1 MTIFQ
6 GNTKSL
12 IFVVE
17 RWDKNQNVQ
26 QDIPFNRGR
35 DQIELRLPVF
45 ALRADMSKRVETRY
59 RK

>member
-6 GNTKSL
+6 GNIKSL

-17 RWDKNQNVQ
+17 RWDRNQNVQ

-45 ALRADMSKRVETRY
+45 ALQADMSKRVETRY

>member
-6 GNTKSL
+6 GIIKSL

-17 RWDKNQNVQ
+17 RWDENQNVQ
-26 QDIPFNRGR
+26 QDIPFNRGW
-35 DQIELRLPVF
+35 DKIELRLPVL
-45 ALRADMSKRVETRY
+45 ALQADMSKRVETRY